1 MKDIIKKIVE
11 ITSPS
16 GREEKVRNEIINLI
30 KDNVDDYM
38 VDSLGN
44 LIAHKKGEGTRILID
59 AHMDEIGFVAT
70 YIDENGF
77 VRVGPVGGIK
87 PQILPASRIKFENGA
102 VGTIWYENEDLR
114 KDVEVLKNLSFESLY
129 VDIGASSKEE
139 ALSIINIGEMATYDR
154 NFVDF
159 NKRIMSKAM
168 DDRIGC
174 AVLIQTIKE
183 LSASPNDLY
192 FVFAVQEEV
201 GLVGAKPSAYRVDPE
216 IGIAVDVCG
225 TGFNDTPKGL
235 KRNPVKLGAGPTIKI
250 QDMSLVS
257 DKRVNDLMAKRA
269 EELNINYQYEVL
281 PHGGT
286 DGGAIQRTKMGVPT
300 SVISI
305 PTRYIHSASEI
316 CDYGDVL
323 NSVKL
328 LKGILE
334 KPVKI

>member
-1 MKDIIKKIVE
+1 MKDIIKRLVE

-16 GREEKVRNEIINLI
+16 GREEKVRTEILDMI
-30 KDNVDDYM
+30 KDYIDDYL

-44 LIAHKKGEGTRILID
+44 LIAHKKGEGTRVLID

-70 YIDENGF
+70 YIDDKGF
-77 VRVGPVGGIK
+77 VRIEPVGGIK
-87 PQILPASRIKFENGA
+87 PQILPASRIRFENGA
-102 VGTIWYENEDLR
+102 IGTIWYESEEVR
-114 KDVEVLKNLSFESLY
+114 KDADALKNLSFDGIY

-154 NFVDF
+154 NLVDL
-159 NKRIMSKAM
+159 NKRLMSKAM

-174 AVLIQTIKE
+174 AVLVQVIRE
-183 LSASPNDLY
+183 LKYSPNDLY

-201 GLVGAKPSAYRVDPE
+201 GLVGAKPSAFRINPE
-216 IGIAVDVCG
+216 IGIAVDVTG

-235 KRNPVKLGAGPTIKI
+235 KRIPVKLGGGPTVKI
-250 QDMSLVS
+250 QDSSIVS
-257 DKRVNDLMAKRA
+257 DKRVNDLITKRA
-269 EELNINYQYEVL
+269 EELNISYQYEVL
-281 PHGGT
+281 PYGGT
-286 DGGAIQRTKMGVPT
+286 DGGAIQRTRTGVPT

-316 CDYGDVL
+316 CDYNDIL
-323 NSVKL
+323 NCVKL
-328 LKGILE
+328 LNGILE